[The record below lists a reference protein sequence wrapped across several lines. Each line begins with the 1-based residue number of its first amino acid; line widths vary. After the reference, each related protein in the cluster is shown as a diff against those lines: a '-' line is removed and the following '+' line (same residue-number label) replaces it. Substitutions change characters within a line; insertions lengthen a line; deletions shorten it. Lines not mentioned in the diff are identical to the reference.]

1 MYLIF
6 GLALPEDLDELRSA
20 CFPAFFFDLRTGSS
34 ASSCSETGLNFRLE
48 AGVLEGEI
56 LPRGVLGV
64 LGVLTV
70 LGLGLLAD

>member
-1 MYLIF
+1 
-6 GLALPEDLDELRSA
+6 
-20 CFPAFFFDLRTGSS
+20 
-34 ASSCSETGLNFRLE
+34 LE